1 MKQTSVLIIGG
12 GISGLACAYELGRS
26 SVDFLLL
33 EKQKRL
39 GGTVRTERVDD
50 FILDTGPDAFLTQKP
65 AAVGLCKEIGLES
78 RLIPTN
84 PAERNVFV
92 LHRGALH
99 PLPEGMVLTV
109 PTRILPFVSSS
120 LFSPLGKLRMG
131 LELFVPPRRD
141 DGEESIG
148 SFVERRLGREALER
162 LAEPLLA
169 GIHSGTPDRLSM
181 DKLFPRF
188 VALEKKHGSL
198 IRGMRKMRP
207 KRGKGSSETMF
218 MSLAGGMVELVE
230 ALRERLPVES
240 ILYGQKVCRLSRDGR
255 HYRAETTSGETF
267 RADAVVLSMPL
278 HATRGITESLSTELS
293 SALAN
298 HRSVSTA
305 IVFLAFPKGGVRH
318 PLNGYG
324 FVVPASEGRR
334 IAAGTFIST
343 KFPNRSPESHVLMRA
358 FLGGARDPAVLT
370 LADDELIELARTELG
385 EILGGLPTPTLSR
398 IYRWDNG
405 TPQVEVGH
413 GEKLA
418 RLDRILE
425 EFPGLQIVANGLRGV
440 GIPDCIADGR
450 RAAREIVE
458 RLASRQELQ

>member
-12 GISGLACAYELGRS
+12 GISGLACAYELGRG

-39 GGTVRTERVDD
+39 GGTIRTEKVDD

-65 AAVGLCKEIGLES
+65 EAVGLCKELDLES

-84 PAERNVFV
+84 PSKRNVFV

-131 LELFVPPRRD
+131 LELFVPARRD

-148 SFVERRLGREALER
+148 SFVERRLGRQALER

-169 GIHSGTPDRLSM
+169 GIHSGTPDGLSM
-181 DKLFPRF
+181 DQLFPRF

-207 KRGKGSSETMF
+207 RRGKGSSGTMF
-218 MSLAGGMVELVE
+218 MSLAGGMVEMVE
-230 ALRERLPVES
+230 ALRERLPEES
-240 ILYGQKVCRLSRDGR
+240 IVCGQKVCRLSRDGR
-255 HYRAETTSGETF
+255 QYRAETTSGEIF

-278 HATRGITESLSTELS
+278 HVTRGITG
-293 SALAN
+293 
-298 HRSVSTA
+298 
-305 IVFLAFPKGGVRH
+305 K
-318 PLNGYG
+318 PL
-324 FVVPASEGRR
+324 
-334 IAAGTFIST
+334 
-343 KFPNRSPESHVLMRA
+343 LRA
-358 FLGGARDPAVLT
+358 FLCSREAPVGLDGDRFSRFSQRRCPTSSERIRFRRAGVGRSAYRRRNLYFNQVSEPLSRVPRSHAGFFRRC
-370 LADDELIELARTELG
+370 AG
-385 EILGGLPTPTLSR
+385 LGGVDP
-398 IYRWDNG
+398 
-405 TPQVEVGH
+405 
-413 GEKLA
+413 
-418 RLDRILE
+418 
-425 EFPGLQIVANGLRGV
+425 
-440 GIPDCIADGR
+440 GR
-450 RAAREIVE
+450 R
-458 RLASRQELQ
+458 